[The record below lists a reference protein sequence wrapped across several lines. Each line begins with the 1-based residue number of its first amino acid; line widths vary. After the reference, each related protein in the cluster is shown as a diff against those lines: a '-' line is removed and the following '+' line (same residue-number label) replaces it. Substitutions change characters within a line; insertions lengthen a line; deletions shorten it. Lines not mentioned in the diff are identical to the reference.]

1 MKQCKIEIGDKEYSV
16 RIAVT
21 DQEQSDGLK
30 NIDKLFDNEG
40 MLFVFDKEDQVSM
53 WMEDTT
59 IPLDVIFIDEDYNVV
74 KVQQGVPK
82 SKELIT
88 SDNTKYVLEV
98 NAGSGIKIGDELD
111 YDEEDEEEVPMLV
124 IGNKGKIQ
132 VELTGGE
139 RIFSRV
145 SSRII
150 AEKLKK
156 HILIKKIKIF
166 MKIYVKVQE
175 NMFLKKFQNKTT
187 MNLNTQRL
195 NKKNIT

>member
-1 MKQCKIEIGDKEYSV
+1 MKQCEIEIGDKQYNV
-16 RIAVT
+16 RIAIT
-21 DQEQSDGLK
+21 DKEQSDGLK

-53 WMEDTT
+53 WMEDTV

-124 IGNKGKIQ
+124 IGPKGKVQMTI
-132 VELTGGE
+132 EGGE
-139 RIFSRV
+139 RILSRKNTKQLAKMAKRAYK
-145 SSRII
+145 SKEDKDYK
-150 AEKLKK
+150 ALG
-156 HILIKKIKIF
+156 KKIFKYIDTHNNQKEDF
-166 MKIYVKVQE
+166 VEIKQ
-175 NMFLKKFQNKTT
+175 
-187 MNLNTQRL
+187 
-195 NKKNIT
+195 

>member
-1 MKQCKIEIGDKEYSV
+1 MKQCKIEIGDKEYNV

-21 DQEQSDGLK
+21 DKEQSDGLK

-59 IPLDVIFIDEDYNVV
+59 MPLDVIFIDEDYNVV

-132 VELTGGE
+132 VELTGNE
-139 RIFSRV
+139 RIFSRPN
-145 SSRII
+145 SKTI
-150 AEKLKK
+150 AKMAKK
-156 HILIKKIKIF
+156 AYKTKEDKDYRALGKKIFKYIDVHNNQKEDF
-166 MKIYVKVQE
+166 VEIKQ
-175 NMFLKKFQNKTT
+175 
-187 MNLNTQRL
+187 
-195 NKKNIT
+195 

>member
-1 MKQCKIEIGDKEYSV
+1 MKQCEIEIGDKQYNV
-16 RIAVT
+16 RIAIT
-21 DQEQSDGLK
+21 DEEQSDGLK
-30 NIDKLFDNEG
+30 NIEKLFDNEG

-53 WMEDTT
+53 WMEDTV

-82 SKELIT
+82 SKKLIT

-139 RIFSRV
+139 RIFSRPN
-145 SSRII
+145 SKTI
-150 AEKLKK
+150 AKMAKK
-156 HILIKKIKIF
+156 AYKSKEDKDYKALGKKIFKYIDTHNNQKEDF
-166 MKIYVKVQE
+166 VEIKQ
-175 NMFLKKFQNKTT
+175 
-187 MNLNTQRL
+187 
-195 NKKNIT
+195 

>member
-1 MKQCKIEIGDKEYSV
+1 MKQCEIEIGDKQYNV
-16 RIAVT
+16 RIAIT
-21 DQEQSDGLK
+21 DKEQSDGLK
-30 NIDKLFDNEG
+30 DIDKLFDNEG

-53 WMEDTT
+53 WMEDTI

-139 RIFSRV
+139 RIFSRPN
-145 SSRII
+145 SKTI
-150 AEKLKK
+150 AKMAKK
-156 HILIKKIKIF
+156 AYKSKEDKDYRALGKKIFKYIDIHNNQKEDF
-166 MKIYVKVQE
+166 VEIKQ
-175 NMFLKKFQNKTT
+175 
-187 MNLNTQRL
+187 
-195 NKKNIT
+195 

>member
-1 MKQCKIEIGDKEYSV
+1 MKQCEIEIGDKQYNV
-16 RIAVT
+16 RIAIT
-21 DQEQSDGLK
+21 DEEQSDGLK
-30 NIDKLFDNEG
+30 NIEKLFDNEG

-53 WMEDTT
+53 WMEDTV

-111 YDEEDEEEVPMLV
+111 YEEEDEEEVPMLV

-139 RIFSRV
+139 RIFSRPN
-145 SSRII
+145 SKTI
-150 AEKLKK
+150 AKMAKK
-156 HILIKKIKIF
+156 AYKSKEDKDYRALGKKIFKYIDTHNNQKEDF
-166 MKIYVKVQE
+166 VEIKQ
-175 NMFLKKFQNKTT
+175 
-187 MNLNTQRL
+187 
-195 NKKNIT
+195 

>member
-1 MKQCKIEIGDKEYSV
+1 MKQCKIEIGDKEYNV

-21 DQEQSDGLK
+21 DKEQSDGLK

-132 VELTGGE
+132 VELTGNE
-139 RIFSRV
+139 RIFSRPN
-145 SSRII
+145 SKTI
-150 AEKLKK
+150 AKMAKK
-156 HILIKKIKIF
+156 AYKSKEDKDYRALGKKIFKYIDTHNNQKEDF
-166 MKIYVKVQE
+166 VEIKQ
-175 NMFLKKFQNKTT
+175 
-187 MNLNTQRL
+187 
-195 NKKNIT
+195 